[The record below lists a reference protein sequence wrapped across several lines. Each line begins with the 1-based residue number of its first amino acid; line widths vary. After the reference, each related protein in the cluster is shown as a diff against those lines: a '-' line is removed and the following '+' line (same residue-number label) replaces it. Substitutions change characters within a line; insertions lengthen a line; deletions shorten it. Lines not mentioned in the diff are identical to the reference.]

1 MSIQSDYRKF
11 NANPFIRDIM
21 TIPAHKY
28 IISLIATVAAL
39 IGASAQEPTTLFP
52 YPTVPDSRTTL
63 TERADYFVTHFWD
76 RANIK
81 QSFSTLS
88 KLNKAFGDWAELMPY
103 STADTV
109 HAAIDKYIAA
119 VVKTGG
125 DNTLEMGKIAHNW
138 FACDTAQYSS
148 EELYLPFCRAVAQH
162 KKIPSAER
170 ARFQAET
177 KILENS
183 SIGKRVADFQ
193 FITPQGEKKNLYGE
207 VAPNIILFFND
218 PDCMD
223 CIMAKTRF
231 SADYHVNSLID
242 KGLLKII
249 SIYPGEASDEWRG
262 QASRYPENWTV
273 GAADG
278 IDEFFNLEEMPSI
291 YYLTSR
297 HRVKAKNLIVDNLLR
312 AIQLLDDQQAASPAP
327 ANEVQ
332 PSNSD
337 SATE

>member
-1 MSIQSDYRKF
+1 
-11 NANPFIRDIM
+11 M
-21 TIPAHKY
+21 TRLTIKY
-28 IISLIATVAAL
+28 AIALLAMTASVLFA
-39 IGASAQEPTTLFP
+39 GAQAPTTLFP

-81 QSFSTLS
+81 QSFSTLA
-88 KLNKAFGDWAELMPY
+88 KLNTAFGDWAELMPY
-103 STADTV
+103 CTADTV

-125 DNTLEMGKIAHNW
+125 DNTLEMGKIAQNW

-148 EELYLPFCRAVAQH
+148 EELYLPFCRAVAEN
-162 KKIPSAER
+162 KKVPSAER
-170 ARFQAET
+170 ARFRAEL

-183 SIGKRVADFQ
+183 SVGKRVADFR
-193 FITPQGEKKNLYGE
+193 FTTPDGEQKNLYGE
-207 VAPNIILFFND
+207 VAPSIILFFND

-231 SADYHVNSLID
+231 SADFHVNSLID

-249 SIYPGEASDEWRG
+249 SIYPGEATAEWRE
-262 QASRYPENWTV
+262 QAARYPQNWTV
-273 GAADG
+273 GACDG
-278 IDEFFNLEEMPSI
+278 IDEYFDLEEMPAI

-297 HRVKAKNLIVDNLLR
+297 HRVKAKNIIVDNLLH
-312 AIQLLDDQQAASPAP
+312 AIQILDDQQAATQP
-327 ANEVQ
+327 ANSE
-332 PSNSD
+332 